1 MIFPEIMHKICL
13 DYTLPSNPPD
23 DDFMAML
30 ERSLE
35 ADKGIRKITVLPN
48 WSLDYL
54 MPMQGIMVEFDSNA
68 KFRPD
73 LFFQDMWAAS
83 SLTRVEGIDE
93 EMMEE
98 CQDKVRKAV
107 PETAESSAKFED
119 SDTKHWDPS
128 IGDRNCSIGLYS
140 AERLN
145 PRNQMMEKVHMTI
158 ARTSMDPQTYLE
170 MENYFLECEK
180 NQMTYKEVFF
190 NNSILE
196 QFQALLVRNRRRI
209 IYEFAQACNAT
220 IRSRKYTK
228 ATKPLHIA
236 NEEFTTQT
244 NYVKFYENGDKMV
257 FYCDCTCTDDINHG
271 LIFHRAP
278 LQAPVIYVGPTA
290 RASHV
295 LFSGNKW
302 QNDAYSVFPCSFG
315 KQPKAATFKQFGRI
329 GISQTQ
335 LHQKLVVD
343 GEFEDHESLLRH
355 FPYKERTKE
364 FREVERKLGYKFE
377 NLVIVNPHL
386 IRFV

>member
-1 MIFPEIMHKICL
+1 MSEKICL

-23 DDFMAML
+23 DDFMNMI

-35 ADKGIRKITVLPN
+35 ADRGIRKITVMPN
-48 WSLDYL
+48 WSVDYL
-54 MPMQGIMVEFDSNA
+54 MPMQGVMVEFDANA

-83 SLTRVEGIDE
+83 SLTRVDAIDE
-93 EMMEE
+93 EALEE
-98 CQDKVRKAV
+98 CQDAVRKAV
-107 PETAESSAKFED
+107 PTNTESAATFED
-119 SDTKHWDPS
+119 SDTKTWDPS

-145 PRNQMMEKVHMTI
+145 PRNQMLEKVHFFCS
-158 ARTSMDPQTYLE
+158 RTSMDPSTYLE
-170 MENYFLECEK
+170 MENYFLDCEK
-180 NQMTYKEVFF
+180 KGLTYKEVFYK
-190 NNSILE
+190 NQILE
-196 QFQALLVRNRRRI
+196 QFQALLVRNRRRLI
-209 IYEFAQACNAT
+209 HDFAQACNAS

-236 NEEFTTQT
+236 NEEFTTHT
-244 NYVKFYENGDKMV
+244 NYVKFFENNNKMV
-257 FYCDCTCTDDINHG
+257 FYCDCTCTDDIQHG

-302 QNDAYSVFPCSFG
+302 QNDSYSVFPCGFG
-315 KQPKAATFKQFGRI
+315 KQAKAATFKQFGRI
-329 GISQTQ
+329 GISQQQ
-335 LHQKLVVD
+335 LHRKLVVD

-364 FREVERKLGYKFE
+364 FRAVEAKLGYNFN
-377 NLVIVNPHL
+377 NLVVVNPHL

>member
-1 MIFPEIMHKICL
+1 MDKVSI

-23 DDFMAML
+23 DDFLQML
-30 ERSLE
+30 ERSIE
-35 ADKGIRKITVLPN
+35 ADKGIRKITVMPN
-48 WSLDYL
+48 WSVDYL
-54 MPMQGIMVEFDSNA
+54 MPPQGITVEFDANA

-73 LFFQDMWAAS
+73 LFFQDMWSAS
-83 SLTRVEGIDE
+83 SLTRVDQICEQT
-93 EMMEE
+93 MEE
-98 CQDKVRKAV
+98 CQEAVRKAV
-107 PETAESSAKFED
+107 PKSVASPPKFQD
-119 SDTKHWDPS
+119 SDTTNWDPS

-145 PRNQMMEKVHMTI
+145 PRNQMLEKVSFI
-158 ARTSMDPQTYLE
+158 ISKTSIDPQTYLE

-190 NNSILE
+190 NNPVLE
-196 QFQALLVRNRRRI
+196 QFQALLVRNRRRL
-209 IYEFAQACNAT
+209 IYDFATACNAT

-244 NYVKFYENGDKMV
+244 NYVKFFENGDKMV
-257 FYCDCTCTDDINHG
+257 FYCDCTCTDDIQHG
-271 LIFHRAP
+271 LILHRAP
-278 LQAPVIYVGPTA
+278 LQAPVIYVGPAA
-290 RASHV
+290 RQSHV

-302 QNDAYSVFPCSFG
+302 QNDSYSAFPCSFG
-315 KQPKAATFKQFGRI
+315 KQTKAATFKQFGRI
-329 GISQTQ
+329 GISQTE

-364 FREVERKLGYKFE
+364 FMAIEKKLGYNFN
-377 NLVIVNPHL
+377 NLVVVNPHL

>member
-1 MIFPEIMHKICL
+1 MERVCL

-23 DDFMAML
+23 DDFLKML
-30 ERSLE
+30 ERSIE
-35 ADKGIRKITVLPN
+35 ADKGIRKITVMPN
-48 WSLDYL
+48 WSVDYL
-54 MPMQGIMVEFDSNA
+54 LPMQGVMVEFDANA

-73 LFFQDMWAAS
+73 LFFQDMFAAS

-93 EMMEE
+93 QTMEE
-98 CQDKVRKAV
+98 CQEAVRKAV
-107 PETAESSAKFED
+107 PTHANAPALFLD
-119 SDTKHWDPS
+119 SDTKHWGAS

-145 PRNQMMEKVHMTI
+145 PRNQMLEKVYMTI
-158 ARTSMDPQTYLE
+158 AHTSMDPQTYLE

-190 NNSILE
+190 NNPILE

-209 IYEFAQACNAT
+209 IFEFAKACNAT

-228 ATKPLHIA
+228 ATKPLFIA

-244 NYVKFYENGDKMV
+244 NYVKFFENNNKMV
-257 FYCDCTCTDDINHG
+257 FYCDCTCTDDIQHG

-278 LQAPVIYVGPTA
+278 LQAPVIYVGPAA
-290 RASHV
+290 RVSHV

-302 QNDAYSVFPCSFG
+302 QNDAHSVFPCGFG
-315 KQPKAATFKQFGRI
+315 KQSKAATFKQFGRI

-364 FREVERKLGYKFE
+364 CRELEKKLGYTFN
-377 NLVIVNPHL
+377 NLVVVNPHL